1 MNIGNPDQKMNLFS
15 LSLSVRNSTG
25 WDIMEAVVVVGGGG
39 GCVCGFVYGGVTFF
53 LTSYFHTTSFIMLIC
68 EVERNAGG
76 VERSGAPAA

>member
-25 WDIMEAVVVVGGGG
+25 WDIMEAVVVVVVVVVGG

-53 LTSYFHTTSFIMLIC
+53 FNQLLPHHFFHYADL
-68 EVERNAGG
+68 
-76 VERSGAPAA
+76 